1 MVRRSRRIAVPKT
14 KDGISITVGD
24 VITSILDFY
33 HTHPYIS
40 YGGLDAVQEYS
51 DSFEFTVYA
60 GILGIPEILW
70 YWEVIRR
77 RQLDFS
83 PGRVAAGEYGNVSAL
98 CVYTIFK

>member
-1 MVRRSRRIAVPKT
+1 MDPIFNKDRELLIET
-14 KDGISITVGD
+14 KDGISMTVGD

-60 GILGIPEILW
+60 GI
-70 YWEVIRR
+70 
-77 RQLDFS
+77 
-83 PGRVAAGEYGNVSAL
+83 
-98 CVYTIFK
+98 